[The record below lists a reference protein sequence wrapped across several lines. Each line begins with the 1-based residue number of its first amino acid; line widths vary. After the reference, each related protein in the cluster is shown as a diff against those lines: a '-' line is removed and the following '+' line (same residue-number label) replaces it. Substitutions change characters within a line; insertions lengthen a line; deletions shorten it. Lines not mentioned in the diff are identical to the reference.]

1 MKSSEFFSRYILG
14 AIVLLGIA
22 TSCNKMED
30 VDNEINSN
38 KVVITASLPACSPKT
53 KLSYEDAAAENVLKV
68 DWRVAG
74 ESIAV
79 VGNNEKSLFSQ
90 VEDGPRD
97 SFEGTMP
104 QANEYVAYYPAS
116 VVGENCSVTY
126 DYSQQ
131 MGVLCDDLTYMR
143 GELSGENKFDFE
155 YLSAL
160 LKLEFKINGVN
171 ANTSIY
177 RVLVKCSGEYEQWQD
192 ITMICPLK
200 ESIYLYIPGD
210 LLQNGDKLLF
220 TVYTD
225 NEIYS
230 GEITANKTIEAGVL
244 YPATVNLQEKDG
256 VSVAVTS
263 GTQAEAPYYG
273 DGKKDSPYII
283 EDASELLWMVTN
295 LTEKTPG
302 AYYKLARD
310 FTIAL
315 DNWPCDLANPFT
327 GILDGNGHT
336 INGKLISP
344 DYAPI
349 FGFFAQNAGVIK
361 NLNIAANVKG
371 SGEMMKFIIE
381 PAVPEESKEEKSEM
395 VGGVGA
401 IAGLNFGSI
410 ENCTSS
416 GEIFSDPVSSP
427 GIYAVGGIAGGMLGG
442 DILNCQNSG
451 AVRGTSSSIPDSYVL
466 AGGIAGLVL
475 SDMSDVTIENCIN
488 TGSIICGGKIEFV
501 SETETAG
508 SYVGGIVARCLRSK
522 KDASINLCKNYGIIE
537 GATVITIEG
546 GAGDLYVGGIVG
558 EGQLVQITESANYE
572 AATVKGGTCS
582 GNTYTGGIAGA
593 LSCPLNGEEAI
604 GVRNTIFT
612 QNCYNYAEIIGGTAR
627 YVYTGGIVGKN
638 ELYMEGCVNYGK
650 VEGGKSKTN
659 EKLFVGGIAGCNF
672 DCIAQIKNSV
682 NWGTIISGFLTQYNE
697 EYEIKEEVGNYVGG
711 IAGLNHGSTY
721 NGTEYKASIVGCT
734 SKVVPVVHGSNVG
747 TIHNG
752 VIVGENKGGIVEEN

>member
-131 MGVLCDDLTYMR
+131 MGVLCDDFIYMR

-244 YPATVNLQEKDG
+244 YPATVNLQEKTNQSQKITDDIVYEDVVLAG
-256 VSVAVTS
+256 E
-263 GTQAEAPYYG
+263 GNE
-273 DGKKDSPYII
+273 DSPYLIGT
-283 EDASELLWMVTN
+283 ASELLWMVNN
-295 LTEKTPG
+295 LSESNGKH
-302 AYYKLARD
+302 YKLESD
-310 FTIAL
+310 FTVML
-315 DNWPCDLANPFT
+315 DCWPCDQLHRFS
-327 GILDGNGHT
+327 GVFDGNGHT
-336 INGKLISP
+336 INGILEAP
-344 DYAPI
+344 DNTVI
-349 FGFFAQNAGVIK
+349 FGFIGQNAGVIK
-361 NLNIAANVKG
+361 NLNIAANVIGNGQMVDFSIG
-371 SGEMMKFIIE
+371 SASVK
-381 PAVPEESKEEKSEM
+381 
-395 VGGVGA
+395 VGAVGA
-401 IAGLNFGSI
+401 IAGLNVGTI

-416 GEIFSDPVSSP
+416 GEISSEPVSSA
-427 GIYAVGGIAGGMLGG
+427 GIYAVGGITGGMLGG
-442 DILNCQNSG
+442 NILNCQNSG
-451 AVRGTSSSIPDSYVL
+451 AVKGTSSSIPQSYVN
-466 AGGIAGLVL
+466 AGGIAGLVQSL
-475 SDMSDVTIENCIN
+475 YGEIKIENCIN
-488 TGSIICGGKIEFV
+488 TGSVICGGNVEFN
-501 SETETAG
+501 SSSETAG
-508 SYVGGIVARCLRSK
+508 SYVGGIVAQSVGNK
-522 KDASINLCKNYGIIE
+522 NYGITINLCKNYGIIE
-537 GATVITIEG
+537 GATVSTIGG

-558 EGQLVQITESANYE
+558 EGQMIKISECANYE
-572 AATVKGGTCS
+572 AATVKGGASTGS
-582 GNTYTGGIAGA
+582 TYTGGIAGA
-593 LSCPLNGEEAI
+593 LSCLMSDANAVTVNDTYSI
-604 GVRNTIFT
+604 D
-612 QNCYNYAEIIGGTAR
+612 QCYNYAEIIGGKAR
-627 YVYTGGIVGKN
+627 FVHTGGIAGENEFTIKN
-638 ELYMEGCVNYGK
+638 SANYGK
-650 VEGGKSKTN
+650 VEGGQTLN
-659 EKLFVGGIAGCNF
+659 EMIFVGGIAGSNF
-672 DCIAQIKNSV
+672 GCIARISNSV
-682 NWGTIISGFLTQYNE
+682 NWGYILSGFMTDYKVEWENKGE
-697 EYEIKEEVGNYVGG
+697 AGNFVGG
-711 IAGLNHGSTY
+711 ITGLNQ
-721 NGTEYKASIVGCT
+721 GTFTDNESIYSASVQNCLNKGR
-734 SKVVPVVHGSNVG
+734 VVVHGSNVG
-747 TIHNG
+747 TIHKDDIIGADKTQN
-752 VIVGENKGGIVEEN
+752 N

>member
-30 VDNEINSN
+30 VYNEINSN

-244 YPATVNLQEKDG
+244 YPATVNLQEKNDQSKEITHNIGNKVPDG
-256 VSVAVTS
+256 E
-263 GTQAEAPYYG
+263 GTVDFPYLI
-273 DGKKDSPYII
+273 D
-283 EDASELLWMVTN
+283 EASELLWMVN
-295 LTEKTPG
+295 NWSVSKDKHFKLGSDLTVM
-302 AYYKLARD
+302 
-310 FTIAL
+310 L
-315 DNWPCDLANPFT
+315 DYWPCDQVSPFS
-327 GILDGNGHT
+327 GVFDGNGHT
-336 INGKLISP
+336 INGILNAP
-344 DYAPI
+344 DNTAI
-349 FGFFAQNAGVIK
+349 FGFIGRNAGVIK

-371 SGEMMKFIIE
+371 NGQ
-381 PAVPEESKEEKSEM
+381 M
-395 VGGVGA
+395 VNFPIGIGSASVTVGAVGA
-401 IAGLNFGSI
+401 IAGLNVGTI

-416 GEIFSDPVSSP
+416 GEISSEEVSAA
-427 GIYAVGGIAGGMLGG
+427 GIYAVGGITGGMLGG
-442 DILNCQNSG
+442 NILNCQNSG
-451 AVRGTSSSIPDSYVL
+451 AVKGASSSIPGSYVN
-466 AGGIAGLVL
+466 AGGIAGLVQSL
-475 SDMSDVTIENCIN
+475 YSDINIGNCIN
-488 TGSIICGGKIEFV
+488 TGSVIYGGNVEFN
-501 SETETAG
+501 SLYETAG
-508 SYVGGIVARCLRSK
+508 SYVGGIVAQSVGNTVHK
-522 KDASINLCKNYGIIE
+522 ININLCKNYGIIE
-537 GATVITIEG
+537 GATVNTNGG

-558 EGQLVQITESANYE
+558 EGQMINISECANYE
-572 AATVKGGTCS
+572 AATVNGGAST

-593 LSCPLNGEEAI
+593 FRCLMSDADAVSVYDHYLI
-604 GVRNTIFT
+604 D
-612 QNCYNYAEIIGGTAR
+612 QCYNYAEIIGGKAR
-627 YVYTGGIVGKN
+627 YVHTGGIAGEN
-638 ELYMEGCVNYGK
+638 RFTIEDCANYGK
-650 VEGGKSKTN
+650 VEGGQTDD
-659 EKLFVGGIAGCNF
+659 EVIFVGGIAGSNF
-672 DCIAQIKNSV
+672 GCIAKISNSV
-682 NWGTIISGFLTQYNE
+682 NWGYILSGFMTYYDEQGETLG
-697 EYEIKEEVGNYVGG
+697 EVGNFVGG
-711 IAGLNHGSTY
+711 IAGLNQGSYTY
-721 NGTEYKASIVGCT
+721 NGEEYKASIVGCT
-734 SKVVPVVHGSNVG
+734 SKVVPVEHGSNDG

-752 VIVGENKGGIVEEN
+752 VIVGENKGGIVE